1 MFRMLSCARGKAQ
14 RLKCQTKCSQFAV
27 GAPLR
32 AVASV
37 GPDGFDFIFQS
48 DKGLPTSL
56 LSLSLPPRTAPY
68 PLNHRSMRFEE
79 GDPRR
84 KETHSTQA

>member
-1 MFRMLSCARGKAQ
+1 MFSIRRG
-14 RLKCQTKCSQFAV
+14 SS
-27 GAPLR
+27 
-32 AVASV
+32 ASRRCV

-56 LSLSLPPRTAPY
+56 LSPSLPPRTAPY

-84 KETHSTQA
+84 KGDSLNPSLTFNLGDNIPLFLALYLS